1 MTSSAA
7 ASGGEL
13 QAPGLRRRLA
23 CLLYEALLLFGVTLV
38 SGFVGTLVL
47 KITGVASATSYHA
60 TMQVVG
66 VAVWG
71 LYFVWF
77 WTRRGQTLPMQTWR
91 IKVVTRAG
99 APLTVTRAIVRF
111 AACALWI
118 APAYLL
124 AKLNHWSATAELTA
138 VAIGI
143 VAYALLALL
152 HPQRQFWHDV
162 LCGTRLVAV
171 PDARHSAAT

>member
-1 MTSSAA
+1 MTSREAA
-7 ASGGEL
+7 QGGEL
-13 QAPGLRRRLA
+13 QAPSLRRRLA

-47 KITGVASATSYHA
+47 KITGAATATSYHVI
-60 TMQVVG
+60 MQIVG

-91 IKVVTRAG
+91 IKVVTATG
-99 APLTVTRAIVRF
+99 APLTVTRAALRF

-124 AKLNHWSATAELTA
+124 AKLNHWSATTELTA
-138 VAIGI
+138 VGIGI
-143 VAYALLALL
+143 VVYALLSRL
-152 HPQRQFWHDV
+152 HPQRQFWHDA
-162 LCGTRLVAV
+162 LCGTRLVTT
-171 PDARHSAAT
+171 PDPRRPATT